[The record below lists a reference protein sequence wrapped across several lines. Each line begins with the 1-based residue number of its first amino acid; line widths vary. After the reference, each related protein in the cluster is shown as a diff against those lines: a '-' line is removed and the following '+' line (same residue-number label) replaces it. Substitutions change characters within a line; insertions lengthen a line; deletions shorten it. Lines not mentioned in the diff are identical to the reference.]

1 MNENQGLQ
9 FLDILAIV
17 SFAMQVMN
25 QQHFANQRTNN
36 DIMRALQKQ
45 DSEYLQ
51 VIIEQNNHII
61 DLLETFLGRSAQ
73 ST

>member
-36 DIMRALQKQ
+36 DIMHALQKQ

-51 VIIEQNNHII
+51 VIIEQNKHII

>member
-51 VIIEQNNHII
+51 VIIEQNKHII
-61 DLLETFLGRSAQ
+61 DLLETFLDRSAQ